1 MRKFL
6 AKALGWL
13 FVAGGVLG
21 LIKGNFE
28 GIGIAFFLGFGLI
41 LFT

>member
-1 MRKFL
+1 MKKFL

-13 FVAGGVLG
+13 FVAGGVFG
-21 LIKGNFE
+21 LINGNFE
-28 GIGIAFFLGFGLI
+28 GVLMAFFLGFGLI